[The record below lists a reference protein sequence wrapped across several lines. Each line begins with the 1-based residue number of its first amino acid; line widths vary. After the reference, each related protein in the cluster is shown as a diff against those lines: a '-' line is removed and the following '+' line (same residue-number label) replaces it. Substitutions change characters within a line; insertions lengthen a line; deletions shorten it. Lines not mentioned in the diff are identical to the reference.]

1 MSSSKRSAAGGKNNF
16 ASLTP
21 LRENTKASPFIRKTL
36 RVLSPANGTGVR
48 QSMMKTKLTAI
59 IRSEEDAYVALTPEL
74 DIASQGGT
82 SKEAL
87 DNLREAVNLFFET
100 ASMEEIKKR
109 LSGESTITQFEA
121 DYATA

>member
-1 MSSSKRSAAGGKNNF
+1 
-16 ASLTP
+16 
-21 LRENTKASPFIRKTL
+21 
-36 RVLSPANGTGVR
+36 
-48 QSMMKTKLTAI
+48 MKTKLTAI
-59 IRSEEDAYVALTPEL
+59 IRREEDAYVALTPEL

-87 DNLREAVNLFFET
+87 DNLREAVNLFFKT
-100 ASMEEIKKR
+100 ASIEEIKKR